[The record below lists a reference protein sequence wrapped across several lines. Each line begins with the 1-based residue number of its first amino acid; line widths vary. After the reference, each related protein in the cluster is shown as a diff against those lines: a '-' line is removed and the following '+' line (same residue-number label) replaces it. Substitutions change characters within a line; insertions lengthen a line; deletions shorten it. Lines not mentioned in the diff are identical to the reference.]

1 MNILLFLITIFENF
15 HPFIQAFFLFVMLIY
30 IYHFIVFYCWQPPRK
45 KFIFWQITIFL
56 LLFFVSY
63 YIIKY
68 FCQSYYTNIF
78 ENFYMQ
84 KFRHIIWLPMLKK
97 TYYLLA
103 LIPFTELF
111 KKFSHYIFK
120 NKNIKHGAIFTP
132 TKTKKGNGIEISNFD
147 LKVLPKHIRE
157 FSHKSSHH
165 LFLPYNRLSRT
176 TTILGDMGCG
186 KSRLLYLIE
195 KDLREHYP
203 DIPILIHDP
212 KGEWLRT
219 LYNPDTD
226 LIFAPFDKRTFA
238 WDIINDFKTHPEL
251 IHSLVA
257 TAVESHQSGQT
268 DRFWSDSAIE
278 LLKDSFRNSDSIE
291 KVKIELRTKMDSK
304 EGDKTFQSQLATAL
318 LGFRDIVTI
327 ALTSS
332 NKVLSIEDIINH
344 KGRIFLL
351 NNPACASEQLG
362 SLSLM
367 LSAFFMQTISMADMP
382 TTDSLRVAVIIDEA
396 LTFNLPNDIERGV
409 YTQCRSK
416 GLAIF
421 AASQRLPQ
429 KEKHERG
436 AWADNP
442 NHLIAMRV
450 GDMPTREMLSKR
462 IGTMTYDERQ
472 ESFSFG
478 EKSSSLTH
486 SKVQRQHAVLLPEDF
501 GNLKNRQI
509 ILFHEDGVGVGT
521 VLHSPGDQQNNIKPL
536 DYQERR
542 DVSIFMRG
550 L

>member
-1 MNILLFLITIFENF
+1 MTILLKLTLFFENLNPTIQGLFLI
-15 HPFIQAFFLFVMLIY
+15 LMLIY
-30 IYHFIVFYCWQPPRK
+30 IYHCIVFYCWQPPRK
-45 KFIFWQITIFL
+45 KLIFWQITSFL
-56 LLFFVSY
+56 ILFFLSY
-63 YIIKY
+63 FIIKY
-68 FCQSYYTNIF
+68 FFKSYYVEIF
-78 ENFYMQ
+78 ENFYM
-84 KFRHIIWLPMLKK
+84 KRFIRLIWLPILKK
-97 TYYLLA
+97 TYYLLI
-103 LIPFTELF
+103 LFPFLELF
-111 KKFSHYIFK
+111 KKYSHYVFK
-120 NKNIKHGAIFTP
+120 NKNIKHGAIFVP
-132 TKTKKGNGIEISNFD
+132 TKAKTDEGISISNFD
-147 LKVLPKHIRE
+147 LDVLPDHIRD
-157 FSHKSSHH
+157 FSNSSSTN
-165 LFLPYNRLSRT
+165 LRLPYNRLSRT

-195 KDLREHYP
+195 HGIRQHYP

-226 LIFAPFDKRTFA
+226 LIFAPFDKRTFK
-238 WDIINDFKTHPEL
+238 WDIIQDFKAHPEL

-278 LLKDSFRNSDSIE
+278 LLKDAFRSSDSIE
-291 KVKIELRTKMDSK
+291 KVKIELKMKMNSK
-304 EGDKTFQSQLATAL
+304 DGDKTFQSQLATAL
-318 LGFRDIVTI
+318 LGFRDIVTVS
-327 ALTSS
+327 LTNSD
-332 NKVLSIEDIINH
+332 KVLSIEDIITH

-351 NNPACASEQLG
+351 NNPACTAEQQG

-367 LSAFFMQTISMADMP
+367 LSAFFMQTIAMADMS
-382 TTDSLRVAVIIDEA
+382 TADSLRAAVIIDEA
-396 LTFNLPNDIERGV
+396 LTFNLPNEIERGV

-501 GNLKNRQI
+501 GNLKKRQI
-509 ILFHEDGVGVGT
+509 VLFHENGVGVGT
-521 VLHSPGDQQNNIKPL
+521 VLDSFGEQSNIKTL
-536 DYQERR
+536 DYQERG
-542 DVSIFMRG
+542 DVSLFMRG

>member
-1 MNILLFLITIFENF
+1 MTILLKLTLFFENLNPTIQGLFLI
-15 HPFIQAFFLFVMLIY
+15 LMLIY
-30 IYHFIVFYCWQPPRK
+30 IYHCIVFYCWQPPRK
-45 KFIFWQITIFL
+45 KLIFWQITSFL
-56 LLFFVSY
+56 ILFFLSY
-63 YIIKY
+63 FIIKY
-68 FCQSYYTNIF
+68 FFKSYYVEIF
-78 ENFYMQ
+78 ENFYM
-84 KFRHIIWLPMLKK
+84 KRFIRLIWLPILKK
-97 TYYLLA
+97 TYYLLI
-103 LIPFTELF
+103 LFPFLELF
-111 KKFSHYIFK
+111 KKYSHYVFK
-120 NKNIKHGAIFTP
+120 NKNIKHGAIFVP
-132 TKTKKGNGIEISNFD
+132 TKAKTDEGISISNFD
-147 LKVLPKHIRE
+147 LDVLPDHIRD
-157 FSHKSSHH
+157 FSNSSSTN
-165 LFLPYNRLSRT
+165 LRLPYNRLSRT

-195 KDLREHYP
+195 HGIRQHYP

-226 LIFAPFDKRTFA
+226 LIFAPFDKRTFK
-238 WDIINDFKTHPEL
+238 WDIIQDFKAHPEL

-278 LLKDSFRNSDSIE
+278 LLKDAFRSSDSIE
-291 KVKIELRTKMDSK
+291 KVKIELKMKMNSK
-304 EGDKTFQSQLATAL
+304 DGDKTFQSQLATAL
-318 LGFRDIVTI
+318 LGFRDIVTVS
-327 ALTSS
+327 LTNSD
-332 NKVLSIEDIINH
+332 KVLSIEDIITH

-351 NNPACASEQLG
+351 NNPACTAEQQG

-367 LSAFFMQTISMADMP
+367 LSAFFMQTIAMADMS
-382 TTDSLRVAVIIDEA
+382 TADSLRAAVIIDEA
-396 LTFNLPNDIERGV
+396 LTFNLPNEIERGV

-450 GDMPTREMLSKR
+450 GDMPIREMLSKR

-501 GNLKNRQI
+501 GNLKKRQI
-509 ILFHEDGVGVGT
+509 VLFHENGVGVGT
-521 VLHSPGDQQNNIKPL
+521 VLDSFGEQSNIKTL
-536 DYQERR
+536 DYQERG
-542 DVSIFMRG
+542 DVSLFMRG

>member
-1 MNILLFLITIFENF
+1 MTILLKLTLFFENLNPTIQGLFLI
-15 HPFIQAFFLFVMLIY
+15 LMLIY
-30 IYHFIVFYCWQPPRK
+30 IYHCIVFYCWQPPRK
-45 KFIFWQITIFL
+45 KLIFWQITSFL
-56 LLFFVSY
+56 ILFFLSY
-63 YIIKY
+63 FIIKY
-68 FCQSYYTNIF
+68 FFKSYYVEIF
-78 ENFYMQ
+78 ENFYM
-84 KFRHIIWLPMLKK
+84 KRFIRLIWLPILKK
-97 TYYLLA
+97 TYYLLI
-103 LIPFTELF
+103 LFPFLELF
-111 KKFSHYIFK
+111 KKYSHYVFK
-120 NKNIKHGAIFTP
+120 NKNIKHGAIFVP
-132 TKTKKGNGIEISNFD
+132 TKAKTDEGISISNFD
-147 LKVLPKHIRE
+147 LDVLPDHIRD
-157 FSHKSSHH
+157 FSNSSSTN
-165 LFLPYNRLSRT
+165 LRLPYNRLSRT

-195 KDLREHYP
+195 HGIRQHYP

-226 LIFAPFDKRTFA
+226 LIFAPFDKRTFK
-238 WDIINDFKTHPEL
+238 WDIIQDFKAHPEL

-278 LLKDSFRNSDSIE
+278 LLKDAFRSSDSIE
-291 KVKIELRTKMDSK
+291 KVKIELKMKMNSK
-304 EGDKTFQSQLATAL
+304 DGDKTFQSQLATAL
-318 LGFRDIVTI
+318 LGFRDIVTVS
-327 ALTSS
+327 LTNSD
-332 NKVLSIEDIINH
+332 KELSIEEIINH

-351 NNPACASEQLG
+351 NNPACTAEQQG

-367 LSAFFMQTISMADMP
+367 LSAFFMQTIAMADMP
-382 TTDSLRVAVIIDEA
+382 TADSLRAAVIIDEA
-396 LTFNLPNDIERGV
+396 LTFNLPNEIERGV

-501 GNLKNRQI
+501 GNLKKRQI
-509 ILFHEDGVGVGT
+509 VLFHENGVGVGT
-521 VLHSPGDQQNNIKPL
+521 VLDSFGEQSNIKPL
-536 DYQERR
+536 DYQERG
-542 DVSIFMRG
+542 DVSLFMRG

>member
-1 MNILLFLITIFENF
+1 MNLLNSFLSYLERVSP
-15 HPFIQAFFLFVMLIY
+15 HIQAFVLFCMAIY
-30 IYHFIVFYCWQPPRK
+30 VYHFVVFYCWKPPRK
-45 KFIFWQITIFL
+45 KLIFWQITVYLSIF
-56 LLFFVSY
+56 FCGY

-68 FCQSYYTNIF
+68 FLPTYYNEIF
-78 ENFYMQ
+78 CNFYMQ
-84 KFRHIIWLPMLKK
+84 KIVKYIWLPFLKK
-97 TYYLLA
+97 VYYFVLLVPC
-103 LIPFTELF
+103 IEIF
-111 KKFSHYIFK
+111 KKYAHYVFK
-120 NKNIKHGAIFTP
+120 QKSIKHGAIFTP
-132 TKTKKGNGIEISNFD
+132 TKAQKGSGIEVSDFD
-147 LKVLPKHIRE
+147 LKVLPNHIRE

-226 LIFAPFDKRTFA
+226 LIFAPFDKRTFK
-238 WDIINDFKTHPEL
+238 WDIIDDFRTHPEL

-278 LLKDSFRNSDSIE
+278 LLKDAFRSSDSIE
-291 KVKIELRTKMDSK
+291 KVKIELRMKMDSK

-318 LGFRDIVTI
+318 LGFRDIATI
-327 ALTSS
+327 ALTKS
-332 NKVLSIEDIINH
+332 NKVLSIEDIIKH

-351 NNPACASEQLG
+351 NNPACASEQVG

-367 LSAFFMQTISMADMP
+367 LSAFFMQTISMSDMP
-382 TTDSLRVAVIIDEA
+382 SADRLRAVVIIDEA
-396 LTFNLPNDIERGV
+396 LTFNLPNDIEKGV

-462 IGTMTYDERQ
+462 IGTMIYDERQ
-472 ESFSFG
+472 ETFSTG
-478 EKSSSLTH
+478 EKSSSVSN

-509 ILFHEDGVGVGT
+509 ILFHEDGVGAGI
-521 VLHSPGDQQNNIKPL
+521 VLNSPGEQQNSITTL
-536 DYQERR
+536 DYQERG

>member
-1 MNILLFLITIFENF
+1 
-15 HPFIQAFFLFVMLIY
+15 
-30 IYHFIVFYCWQPPRK
+30 
-45 KFIFWQITIFL
+45 
-56 LLFFVSY
+56 
-63 YIIKY
+63 
-68 FCQSYYTNIF
+68 
-78 ENFYMQ
+78 
-84 KFRHIIWLPMLKK
+84 
-97 TYYLLA
+97 
-103 LIPFTELF
+103 
-111 KKFSHYIFK
+111 
-120 NKNIKHGAIFTP
+120 
-132 TKTKKGNGIEISNFD
+132 
-147 LKVLPKHIRE
+147 
-157 FSHKSSHH
+157 
-165 LFLPYNRLSRT
+165 
-176 TTILGDMGCG
+176 MGCG
-186 KSRLLYLIE
+186 KSRLLYIIE
-195 KDLREHYP
+195 KKIRQHYP

-219 LYNPDTD
+219 LYNPKTD
-226 LIFAPFDKRTFA
+226 LIFAPFDRRTFK
-238 WDIINDFKTHPEL
+238 WDIIKDFKTHPEL

-278 LLKDSFRNSDSIE
+278 LLKDAFRSSDSIE
-291 KVKIELRTKMDSK
+291 TVKIELRMKMDSK

-318 LGFRDIVTI
+318 LGFRDIATI
-327 ALTSS
+327 ALTKSD
-332 NKVLSIEDIINH
+332 KVLSIEDIINH

-351 NNPACASEQLG
+351 NNPACASEQVG

-367 LSAFFMQTISMADMP
+367 LSAFFMQTISMSDMP
-382 TTDSLRVAVIIDEA
+382 KAEDLRAAVIIDEA

-472 ESFSFG
+472 ETISTG
-478 EKSSSLTH
+478 EKNSSVSR
-486 SKVQRQHAVLLPEDF
+486 SQVQRQHAVLLPEDF

-509 ILFHEDGVGVGT
+509 ILFHENGIGVGT
-521 VLHSPGDQQNNIKPL
+521 VIDSLGEQQSNIKTL
-536 DYQERR
+536 DYQERG
-542 DVSIFMRG
+542 DISIFMRG

>member
-1 MNILLFLITIFENF
+1 MEIANSLTLYLEGVSPHIQASILLVFLIYF
-15 HPFIQAFFLFVMLIY
+15 
-30 IYHFIVFYCWQPPRK
+30 YHFIVWYCWQPAK
-45 KFIFWQITIFL
+45 KALMFVQIVVFL
-56 LLFFVSY
+56 VVIYIGYYGVKHFFP
-63 YIIKY
+63 
-68 FCQSYYTNIF
+68 SYYTDFF
-78 ENFYMQ
+78 ENYYMQ
-84 KFRHIIWLPMLKK
+84 KIINSIWLPFLKK
-97 TYYLLA
+97 FYYLFL
-103 LIPFTELF
+103 LVPFIEIF
-111 KKFSHYIFK
+111 KRFSHYIFK
-120 NKNIKHGAIFTP
+120 PKTIKHGAIFTP
-132 TKTKKGNGIEISNFD
+132 TTAQKGNGIEISDFD
-147 LKVLPKHIRE
+147 LKILPKQIRE
-157 FSHKSSHH
+157 FSNKSSKN

-186 KSRLLYLIE
+186 KSRLLYIIE
-195 KDLREHYP
+195 KKIRQHYP

-219 LYNPDTD
+219 LYNPKTD
-226 LIFAPFDKRTFA
+226 LIFAPFDRRTFK
-238 WDIINDFKTHPEL
+238 WDIIKDFKTHPEL

-278 LLKDSFRNSDSIE
+278 LLKDAFRSSDSIE
-291 KVKIELRTKMDSK
+291 TVKIELRMKMDSK

-318 LGFRDIVTI
+318 LGFRDIATI
-327 ALTSS
+327 ALTKSD
-332 NKVLSIEDIINH
+332 KVLSIEDIINH

-351 NNPACASEQLG
+351 NNPACASEQVG

-367 LSAFFMQTISMADMP
+367 LSAFFMQTISMSDMP
-382 TTDSLRVAVIIDEA
+382 KAEDLRAAVIIDEA

-472 ESFSFG
+472 ETISTG
-478 EKSSSLTH
+478 EKNSSVSR
-486 SKVQRQHAVLLPEDF
+486 SQVQRQHAVLLPEDF

-509 ILFHEDGVGVGT
+509 ILFHENGIGVGT
-521 VLHSPGDQQNNIKPL
+521 VIDSLGEQQSNIKTL
-536 DYQERR
+536 DYQERG
-542 DVSIFMRG
+542 DISIFMRG